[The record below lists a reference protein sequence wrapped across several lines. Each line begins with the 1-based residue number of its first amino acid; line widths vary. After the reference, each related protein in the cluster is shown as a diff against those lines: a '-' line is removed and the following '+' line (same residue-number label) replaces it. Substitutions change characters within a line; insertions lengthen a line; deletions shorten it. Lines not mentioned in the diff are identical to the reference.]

1 MSLTNR
7 LGDVEISDP
16 RAMRALAHPVR
27 MAILNSLQRH
37 GPATATSLAPVVG
50 ASPSVTSWH
59 LRHLA
64 TFGLVENCDIGSD
77 ARRRWWR
84 AVGRGFRF
92 SLPEGEEGSA
102 AYSMLAGQL
111 FESSLRQAQ
120 TWQQEV
126 EPELDD
132 DWRRLSGTANTRVAV
147 SREELE
153 RIEDEIEKLIAP
165 YVTREPEEVPPA
177 ARSARLLRI
186 YMPAAVD
193 EATAGA
199 DEPGEGG
206 R

>member
-27 MAILNSLQRH
+27 MAILTFLQRH

-64 TFGLVENCDIGSD
+64 TFGLVEDCEVGSD

-92 SLPEGEEGSA
+92 SLPEGEEGVA

-126 EPELDD
+126 EPGLDD
-132 DWRRLSGTANTRVAV
+132 DWRRLSGTANTRVTV
-147 SREELE
+147 SRDELE
-153 RIEDEIEKLIAP
+153 HIEDEIEKLIAP
-165 YVTREPEEVPPA
+165 YVTRRPEDAPPA
-177 ARSARLLRI
+177 ARGARLLRI
-186 YMPAAVD
+186 YMPAAVEGAIADD
-193 EATAGA
+193 ESGT
-199 DEPGEGG
+199 GE

>member
-1 MSLTNR
+1 MSLTNP

-27 MAILNSLQRH
+27 MAILTFLQRH

-64 TFGLVENCDIGSD
+64 TFGLVENCDVGTD

-92 SLPEGEEGSA
+92 SLPDGEEGSA

-120 TWQQEV
+120 TWQSEV

-132 DWRRLSGTANTRVAV
+132 DWRRLSGTANTRVTV
-147 SREELE
+147 SRDELE
-153 RIEDEIEKLIAP
+153 HIEDEIEKLIAP
-165 YVTREPEEVPPA
+165 YVTRGPAEVPPS
-177 ARSARLLRI
+177 ARSARLLRV
-186 YMPAAVD
+186 YMPAAVE
-193 EATAGA
+193 EATSDDDGGQ
-199 DEPGEGG
+199 GE